1 MDDPRM
7 KIEGNINFPD
17 ELPGRK
23 DEKEAEEEDE
33 LQPED
38 NDEYMQELFNQ

>member
-17 ELPGRK
+17 DLQGRK
-23 DEKEAEEEDE
+23 DLELEEPDDE
-33 LQPED
+33 
-38 NDEYMQELFNQ
+38 EYMQELMNQQQD